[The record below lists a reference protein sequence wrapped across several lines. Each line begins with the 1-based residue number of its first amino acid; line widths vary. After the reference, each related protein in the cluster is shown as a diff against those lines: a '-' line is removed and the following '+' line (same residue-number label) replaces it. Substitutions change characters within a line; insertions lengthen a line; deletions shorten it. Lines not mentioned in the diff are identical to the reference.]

1 MRQGFFV
8 ALEGI
13 DGSGTTTQSQ
23 LLAARLERLG
33 VCVVR
38 TREPGGTPLGEQ
50 LRTLL
55 LDPRIEVDAR
65 AEVLLYAAARAQHVN
80 EVVAPALAKG
90 AVVVT
95 DRYVA
100 SSVAYQGYGRGLGSD
115 LVWQVNKVAVGTCL
129 PDLTLYLD
137 LPPSEALRRRRQR
150 GTAPDRIE
158 LCGDVFQARVRQGYL
173 SLAATQG
180 DAARVVSAE
189 GDYRTVAA
197 RVWACLKECWPG
209 APSTVNE

>member
-1 MRQGFFV
+1 
-8 ALEGI
+8 
-13 DGSGTTTQSQ
+13 
-23 LLAARLERLG
+23 
-33 VCVVR
+33 
-38 TREPGGTPLGEQ
+38 LGEQ
-50 LRTLL
+50 LRALL
-55 LDPRIEVDAR
+55 LDPCGEVDVQ
-65 AEVLLYAAARAQHVN
+65 AEVLLYAAARAQHVSK
-80 EVVAPALAKG
+80 VIVPALAKG

-100 SSVAYQGYGRGLGSD
+100 SSVAYQGYGRGLGAD
-115 LVWQVNKVAVGTCL
+115 QIWQVNKVAVGTCL

-150 GTAPDRIE
+150 ATTPDRIE
-158 LCGDVFQARVRQGYL
+158 LCGDVFQERVRQGYL

-189 GDYRTVAA
+189 GDCEAVAA

-209 APSTVNE
+209 APATDNE